1 MELLLQMGY
10 GMQAL
15 SIEMITKWGGGTAI
29 LSPVNTK
36 PDKVVSLSKKIQK
49 VGGSV
54 LFDPQ
59 MFYPKNAH
67 NKLKEYDY
75 WIDDSA
81 TLSDND
87 SLRGVGQELL
97 RINTDINSDKVILPC
112 IAMRED
118 TFGYGIKIINSLL
131 DYFRSKTDKK
141 LLATV
146 CLYPETIRNETAIE
160 TIIETLRRLEVDG
173 YYIIPRPSNGEYIV
187 SDPLWEIGLLRLL
200 ICLKLSHKYII
211 VGYSNHQGL
220 LYSLAKI
227 DGLATGTWMNTRS
240 FMPNKFQSPRDE
252 DVKNRSV
259 WYYLPT
265 SMCEYKAALLDVA
278 QRRGY
283 LPHFEPKGVYVNEYS
298 EMLFSGAQPSS
309 TNYTEANSFKHYLH
323 CIRQQCA
330 LLTRATYKETFTT
343 YEFILEVANQNISDF
358 KKRGIS
364 GQNRDFAPAIEAN
377 KVSMYAN
384 NEDYGLQLE
393 LGWSD
398 I

>member
-15 SIEMITKWGGGTAI
+15 SVEMISKWGSGTAI

-36 PDKVVSLSKKIQK
+36 PEKVVSLAKKIQK
-49 VGGSV
+49 AGGSV

-67 NKLKEYDY
+67 NKLKIYDY
-75 WIDDSA
+75 WIDESA
-81 TLSDND
+81 TLSDCD
-87 SLRGVGQELL
+87 ALRGVGQELL
-97 RINTDINSDKVILPC
+97 RINTEIDSDKIILPC

-118 TFGYGIKIINSLL
+118 TFDYGINMVNYLVS
-131 DYFRSKTDKK
+131 YFHTKTEKK
-141 LLATV
+141 LLATI
-146 CLYPETIRNETAIE
+146 CLYPETIRNETSIE
-160 TIIETLRRLEVDG
+160 NIIESLRQVDVDG

-200 ICLKLSHKYII
+200 TCLKLNHKCVI

-240 FMPNKFQSPRDE
+240 FMPNKFQSPRDD

-265 SMCEYKAALLDVA
+265 SMCEYKVAVLDVA
-278 QRRGY
+278 MRRGY
-283 LPHFEPKGVYVNEYS
+283 LTNFESQGVYAERN
-298 EMLFSGAQPSS
+298 
-309 TNYTEANSFKHYLH
+309 H
-323 CIRQQCA
+323 
-330 LLTRATYKETFTT
+330 
-343 YEFILEVANQNISDF
+343 
-358 KKRGIS
+358 
-364 GQNRDFAPAIEAN
+364 
-377 KVSMYAN
+377 
-384 NEDYGLQLE
+384 QL
-393 LGWSD
+393 
-398 I
+398 